1 MVIQTCFDQLKR
13 VLDHYATAN
22 FVLDVQVTFEL
33 RPGDQGYVFGIVLFH
48 DQSALHF
55 REYIDVAAGDV
66 SKLMYS
72 YHYQDAAERL
82 VFRYDN
88 ARHRP
93 ALPAPEHK
101 HTVDSVFVS
110 EAPTLEAVLMEI
122 AASRQW
128 L

>member
-1 MVIQTCFDQLKR
+1 MAIQTYFDQLKR
-13 VLDHYATAN
+13 VLDRFAAAN
-22 FVLDVQVTFEL
+22 FVLDVQVTFEV
-33 RPGDQGYVFGIVLFH
+33 RPADQGYVFGLVLFH

-55 REYIDVAAGDV
+55 REYLDGSANQV
-66 SKLMYS
+66 SRLMYA
-72 YHYQDAAERL
+72 YHYQDATQQL

-101 HTVDSVFVS
+101 HTTDNVFVS
-110 EAPTLEAVLMEI
+110 QAPTLEAVLMEI
-122 AASRQW
+122 AASRHW